1 MTFEQKLRERLSKA
15 PFRSREK
22 ELLKVVL
29 GEVQLKSATAP
40 VTEEQ
45 GNSLVKSM
53 IKNNVE
59 KVLVHLKE
67 GDERRIGVLEENKI
81 LESLLPSYL
90 TADEIEAKLNT
101 DIDLVIQIKAAKSD
115 GQATGLAMK
124 FLKAQNCNVEGDTVK
139 QVVLSARA

>member
-1 MTFEQKLRERLSKA
+1 MTFEQKLRERLNKA

-29 GEVQLKSATAP
+29 GEVQLKSASAP

-45 GNSLVKSM
+45 GHSLVKSM

-81 LESLLPSYL
+81 LESLLPSYM
-90 TADEIEAKLNT
+90 TADEVKVKLSGDAELAT
-101 DIDLVIQIKAAKSD
+101 QIKAAKND

-139 QVVLSARA
+139 QVVLSLRE

>member
-1 MTFEQKLRERLSKA
+1 MTFEQKLRERLNKA

-29 GEVQLKSATAP
+29 GEVQLKSASAP

-45 GNSLVKSM
+45 GHSLVKSM

-67 GDERRIGVLEENKI
+67 GDERRIGILEENKI

-90 TADEIEAKLNT
+90 TADEIKAKLSDDVVT
-101 DIDLVIQIKAAKSD
+101 QIKEAKSD
-115 GQATGLAMK
+115 GQATGLVMK

-139 QVVLSARA
+139 QVVLAARA